1 MEVLAINNDAVENQ
15 ESFNVTIQ
23 SDDRSVLFVSNQA
36 SILVID
42 DDGK

>member
-23 SDDRSVLFVSNQA
+23 SDDHSVLFVSNQA